1 MFDLLGAT
9 VTPSATKSINK
20 TAFLFP
26 REKIMT
32 TLALNIKTMSSRD
45 LLNIINTARAESG
58 EPEIRLNKFNEKI
71 EDELEGDNY
80 TFSVVTNPNNTES
93 KIYQLSADQCMLL
106 TMRESKKV
114 RRLVLDELK
123 SFNPP
128 ENSKDLAVLAQ
139 PVFESALVYAKL
151 FNLEGNQALLAAD
164 KATERHLGFSPM
176 KFMQIE
182 LVKEVQ
188 VLNLT
193 PTQIGKELNP
203 PLSAVATNKL
213 LSSLGFQEKLHDQWV
228 PTAKGKAF
236 AIFLDTGKKHSDGT
250 PITQLKWLSTLIP
263 HLA

>member
-26 REKIMT
+26 REKVMT
-32 TLALNIKTMSSRD
+32 TLALNIQTMSSREIAEVVNSRHD
-45 LLNIINTARAESG
+45 SVKRA
-58 EPEIRLNKFNEKI
+58 I
-71 EDELEGDNY
+71 E
-80 TFSVVTNPNNTES
+80 
-93 KIYQLSADQCMLL
+93 
-106 TMRESKKV
+106 
-114 RRLVLDELK
+114 RLVEK
-123 SFNPP
+123 GVISQPP
-128 ENSKDLAVLAQ
+128 LVDGEKAANGVVEKLYRVNERDSYVVVAQLCPEFTAKLVDYWQTTKNQNTFHSIKRDVETFKALKDLAET
-139 PVFESALVYAKL
+139 FG
-151 FNLEGNQALLAAD
+151 LEGNQALLAAN
-164 KATERHLGFSPM
+164 KATVKLTGFNPLETL
-176 KFMQIE
+176 QIE

-263 HLA
+263 HIS